1 MLKYFRVVYL
11 ENAVTPE
18 LMHKIVNYSHVITN
32 DVCIAEGL
40 LTMKYG
46 RDNINFNHIFLVI

>member
-1 MLKYFRVVYL
+1 MLKFFRVVYL

-32 DVCIAEGL
+32 DVWIVVAAKFSYTEGPVKGYL
-40 LTMKYG
+40 P
-46 RDNINFNHIFLVI
+46 